1 MRINKNQI
9 AQRFIKYAR
18 IETTSNPA
26 SGNCPSTP
34 GQIELAKILMIDLL
48 EAGCID
54 VHLNEFGYLTAT
66 LPANTTDKLPVI
78 GLIAHLDTS
87 PDLQGRD
94 VNPRIVEK
102 YPGGDIPLD
111 PGEKIMLRP
120 TDFPELNQYIGQDL
134 IVTDG
139 NTLLGADDKAGI
151 AVIIEAITHLNQHP
165 EIRHGQVKICFTP
178 DEEIGRGADRF
189 DVQRF
194 GADFAYTID
203 GGAIGDLEYENFNAA
218 AASIRIHGRNVHPG
232 TAKDKMINAIQLA
245 VDFHNQLPKGDRP
258 EHTEGYEGFFH
269 LIRLNGGVEK
279 ARLEYIIRDHDSKN
293 FAERKEMLRN
303 ITSRFNT
310 TYPPKT
316 VELVIKDQY
325 FNMKEKIEPV
335 IYIVELAAEAMRM
348 VGIEPRIAPIRG
360 GTDGARLSFM
370 GLPTP
375 NLFTGGHN
383 FHGRYEF
390 IPIQSMVASAEVII
404 NLLMIAAKSRNKQS

>member
-1 MRINKNQI
+1 
-9 AQRFIKYAR
+9 
-18 IETTSNPA
+18 
-26 SGNCPSTP
+26 
-34 GQIELAKILMIDLL
+34 
-48 EAGCID
+48 
-54 VHLNEFGYLTAT
+54 
-66 LPANTTDKLPVI
+66 
-78 GLIAHLDTS
+78 
-87 PDLQGRD
+87 
-94 VNPRIVEK
+94 
-102 YPGGDIPLD
+102 
-111 PGEKIMLRP
+111 
-120 TDFPELNQYIGQDL
+120 
-134 IVTDG
+134 
-139 NTLLGADDKAGI
+139 
-151 AVIIEAITHLNQHP
+151 
-165 EIRHGQVKICFTP
+165 
-178 DEEIGRGADRF
+178 
-189 DVQRF
+189 
-194 GADFAYTID
+194 
-203 GGAIGDLEYENFNAA
+203 
-218 AASIRIHGRNVHPG
+218 
-232 TAKDKMINAIQLA
+232 MINAIQLA

-348 VGIEPRIAPIRG
+348 AGIEPRIAPIRG